1 MKEYLCIIILNPT
14 LRSLPLPESSR
25 SSDSTLTVSWKFD
38 GSLTVAD
45 STFDFSNKAKSSE
58 KKKQF
63 HVVYRDNLIIRCKIV
78 R

>member
-1 MKEYLCIIILNPT
+1 MIILNST

-45 STFDFSNKAKSSE
+45 STFDFSNKAKSAGKERAISCCVMN
-58 KKKQF
+58 QP
-63 HVVYRDNLIIRCKIV
+63 YYTMYYC
-78 R
+78 